1 MVTVL
6 IILCVIL
13 FVVAIGATLHDKK
26 ATERADKV
34 EGLYASS
41 KAAYEIAYEENN
53 KLRKQVA
60 SMQVNSPGMTN
71 EEVNGVLSQYKSN
84 LLMVLKQ
91 AEVAKRDAKKYHY
104 TAGLNLAQDIVAE
117 SNATKG
123 ANLKK

>member
-1 MVTVL
+1 MVTIL
-6 IILCVIL
+6 IILCAIF

-26 ATERADKV
+26 ATAKAEHLDT
-34 EGLYASS
+34 LYASS

-60 SMQVNSPGMTN
+60 SMQLNSPGMTN